1 MSGYNNM
8 FSRLMKASK
17 KITDN
22 PFTNIIVGLV
32 LLYSGVSES
41 LHEFKELEAF
51 RLGVHHGV
59 IFFAVLH
66 LMKSLHEVADAAE
79 RFQRLAAKE

>member
-1 MSGYNNM
+1 M
-8 FSRLMKASK
+8 FSRLMKVSR

-22 PFTNIIVGLV
+22 PYTNIVVGLI

-41 LHEFKELEAF
+41 LHEFKELAGF

-59 IFFAVLH
+59 VFFAILH
-66 LMKSLHEVADAAE
+66 LLKSLHEVADAAE
-79 RFQRLAAKE
+79 RFQCLDAKE